1 MYIKQILFVIE
12 GLVRV
17 LGGECVCVC
26 VNHQDRDSVTIRLRL
41 FDIDIAGKVGINP
54 QSQTTPTGQ

>member
-1 MYIKQILFVIE
+1 M
-12 GLVRV
+12 
-17 LGGECVCVC
+17 CVC